1 MGETI
6 IANPPPEAAA
16 DWTIDQGWESYTPAE
31 HALWLTLYDR
41 QAALLPGRACA
52 AFLSGLQALDLRG
65 QGVPDFERINQRL
78 AALTGW
84 RVVAVPGLVPDD
96 VFFEHLANRR
106 FPAGRF
112 IRRPEQIDYLQEP
125 DVFHDVFGHVP
136 MLTDPT
142 FADYLQAY
150 GEGGRRAL
158 GLGQLT
164 HLARL
169 YWYTVEFGLTRDP
182 EGLRIYGAGIVS
194 SHARPG
200 SAWTTLAQPP
210 GLRSGAGDAHPL
222 PHRRLPAG
230 LFRRPLAGRPPGGDP
245 AGLRTPLSAAAR
257 PGRHP
262 HRRHP
267 PRRRGDHPRRP
278 GPRPRPRRLIGGAQ
292 APPHMCSE
300 FGRVQAPPVRRL
312 VVLYWRPRSSPG
324 GQSCGSDT
332 RHIFT
337 PSPGWESSTSGTW
350 S

>member
-6 IANPPPEAAA
+6 SANPPPGAAA

-41 QAALLPGRACA
+41 QAALLPERACA

-194 SHARPG
+194 SHSETRFSLDDPSPNRLGFELERVMRTAYRIDDFQQVYFVVPSLGALLEATLQDFGRLYQRLRGQADIPIAAIRPG
-200 SAWTTLAQPP
+200 DEVIT
-210 GLRSGAGDAHPL
+210 
-222 PHRRLPAG
+222 
-230 LFRRPLAGRPPGGDP
+230 
-245 AGLRTPLSAAAR
+245 
-257 PGRHP
+257 
-262 HRRHP
+262 
-267 PRRRGDHPRRP
+267 RGD
-278 GPRPRPRRLIGGAQ
+278 Q
-292 APPHMCSE
+292 AYARAHA
-300 FGRVQAPPVRRL
+300 G
-312 VVLYWRPRSSPG
+312 
-324 GQSCGSDT
+324 
-332 RHIFT
+332 
-337 PSPGWESSTSGTW
+337 
-350 S
+350 